1 MKEVT
6 LKFREVAVDGLP
18 TESMPVYAYYGYGMQ
33 VVDYSVVHE
42 AFCCNDNSDEKQ
54 VATVKEVFHDVSFW
68 CPYELAKQLEEE
80 TTNAD

>member
-33 VVDYSVVHE
+33 VVNYSIVHK
-42 AFCCNDNSDEKQ
+42 AFCCYDDTAEEQ
-54 VATVKEVFHDVSFW
+54 IATAKEAFKDVSFW
-68 CPYELAKQLEEE
+68 CPYELAKQLEEDS
-80 TTNAD
+80 TNAD